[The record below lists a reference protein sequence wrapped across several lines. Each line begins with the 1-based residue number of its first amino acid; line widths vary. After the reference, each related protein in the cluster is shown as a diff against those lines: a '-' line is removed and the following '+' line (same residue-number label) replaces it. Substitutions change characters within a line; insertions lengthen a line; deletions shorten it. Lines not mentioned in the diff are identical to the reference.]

1 MQIHKMP
8 VVGIA
13 TRMTRIIGIFTI
25 AIVASIPLMT
35 LANDASTFLTSDG
48 MSVIASPVFVQ
59 VLLFGT
65 TYAAIGEMIPSFML
79 SFALMYLIRQFFTK
93 NGGEFASQYVKDD
106 VVKSVQEKI
115 FSYQQP
121 N

>member
-1 MQIHKMP
+1 MP

-13 TRMTRIIGIFTI
+13 TRLTRIIGIFTI
-25 AIVASIPLMT
+25 AVVAAIPLMT

-48 MSVIASPVFVQ
+48 MSAIASPLFVQ

-65 TYAAIGEMIPSFML
+65 TYAAIGEMIPSLGL
-79 SFALMYLIRQFFTK
+79 SFALMYLLERFFTK
-93 NGGEFASQYVKDD
+93 SGGEFASQYVRDD

-121 N
+121 T